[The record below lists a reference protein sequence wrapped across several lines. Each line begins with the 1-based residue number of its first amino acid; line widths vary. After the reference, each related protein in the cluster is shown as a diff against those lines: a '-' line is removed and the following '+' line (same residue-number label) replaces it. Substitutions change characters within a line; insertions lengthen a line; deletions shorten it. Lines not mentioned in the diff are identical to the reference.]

1 MLVPPL
7 IPQFLRLVSFK
18 FVATLA
24 CAAAM
29 RSMQLEVMAA
39 KKGRQQK
46 LEQQE
51 VERGAAVKGVEP
63 SPKRQRKLWRMGS
76 FCSGIAVCHRAADLI
91 ASENP
96 GFHVTHVFACEVAPD
111 ARKVLS
117 TDFPSV
123 RLFGDAC
130 EDAGHMP
137 DCDVLV
143 AGFPCQPYSSG
154 NRHRKGSADKRCG
167 VVRAIVEYV
176 KRALP
181 RVVVLENVPGILAWG
196 QDVLLYISTEFQA
209 SGYQMDFKTLSSD
222 LHGGVPQRRRRLYVV
237 AFRSPTHALEWPGQI
252 PMRSLPSL
260 LAEDFQ
266 SPSTRP
272 TAPKAIEKIDK
283 VEQQLA
289 HLGLTTAER
298 AHMVVNCHSQL
309 GQLFLEKTHCLTCAR
324 GAQGGFWLLGQYR
337 MMTVDEL
344 LRLQGID
351 PSSTRIASVLKA
363 RRAGFLLGNSF
374 TLTVVARV
382 LVSAFR
388 CIGCALQDP
397 VKASQSKADGRA
409 PAAFP

>member
-29 RSMQLEVMAA
+29 RSMQLEVMAV

-76 FCSGIAVCHRAADLI
+76 ICSGVAVCHRAADLI

-117 TDFPSV
+117 ADFPSV

-196 QDVLLYISTEFQA
+196 QDVLLYIDGVPGVRLPDGLQDAVQRPARWCASAAAASVCRGVPFAHPRVGVAGANSHAELAVFAGGRFPVPQHTADSTE
-209 SGYQMDFKTLSSD
+209 G
-222 LHGGVPQRRRRLYVV
+222 H
-237 AFRSPTHALEWPGQI
+237 
-252 PMRSLPSL
+252 
-260 LAEDFQ
+260 
-266 SPSTRP
+266 
-272 TAPKAIEKIDK
+272 
-283 VEQQLA
+283 
-289 HLGLTTAER
+289 
-298 AHMVVNCHSQL
+298 
-309 GQLFLEKTHCLTCAR
+309 
-324 GAQGGFWLLGQYR
+324 
-337 MMTVDEL
+337 
-344 LRLQGID
+344 
-351 PSSTRIASVLKA
+351 
-363 RRAGFLLGNSF
+363 
-374 TLTVVARV
+374 
-382 LVSAFR
+382 
-388 CIGCALQDP
+388 
-397 VKASQSKADGRA
+397 
-409 PAAFP
+409 